1 MMNVRKQIEEKIN
14 AGLISAHHACTDKIS
29 SIQHE
34 FEERK
39 RIRYDLYLQ
48 ESRENN
54 RSIFGLETELT
65 LNSRQAQIL
74 IMKNDYEK
82 AEKLIMRNKKI
93 PYIIKVYKESNQ
105 KAVQKYT
112 AAIADMQIETNMQL
126 SYWKDID
133 MKLQDRIDY
142 NSTYMVDYLY
152 SMYNLTLGHD
162 GFYKLWEPYRY
173 KSKPTSK
180 KDDEIFDN
188 LFKWYMPK
196 EQADYIFDEL
206 YKWDALNP
214 TGIYSKY
221 EDPDPYMTEANDR
234 VFYRMVEELINS
246 GGYLNGETLS

>member
-1 MMNVRKQIEEKIN
+1 
-14 AGLISAHHACTDKIS
+14 
-29 SIQHE
+29 
-34 FEERK
+34 
-39 RIRYDLYLQ
+39 
-48 ESRENN
+48 
-54 RSIFGLETELT
+54 
-65 LNSRQAQIL
+65 
-74 IMKNDYEK
+74 
-82 AEKLIMRNKKI
+82 
-93 PYIIKVYKESNQ
+93 
-105 KAVQKYT
+105 
-112 AAIADMQIETNMQL
+112 
-126 SYWKDID
+126 
-133 MKLQDRIDY
+133 
-142 NSTYMVDYLY
+142 MVDYLY

-173 KSKPTSK
+173 KSKPTSE

-221 EDPDPYMTEANDR
+221 EDPDPYMAEANDR